1 MHTVGMSLSCDV
13 LVTTTLLSPIVALQ
27 PPAQFQIYTNTIFAF
42 LKNYL
47 VLPCMIVAPPNVT
60 VSITWTGL
68 IPSDA
73 FISRSNA
80 LVFAQPMGG
89 EYTCHAQG
97 GRASIDLIYNVAI
110 RGKREGEEG
119 RGRGKGK
126 REEGRGRGKR
136 EGEEVRG
143 KGKREGE
150 EVRGKGKRSWL
161 YEVRGKGKRSWLYE
175 VRGKGKRSWLL
186 KHQAI
191 RIAKKTIWEFNNA
204 IFNSLTSLQKQHVT

>member
-1 MHTVGMSLSCDV
+1 MCLLFTSCDGHVTCNVVSCDPMYCLELSIASSASLSCDV

-42 LKNYL
+42 LKRYL
-47 VLPCMIVAPPNVT
+47 VLPCVIVAPPNVT
-60 VSITWTGL
+60 ISITWTGL

-110 RGKREGEEG
+110 RGKREGEE
-119 RGRGKGK
+119 
-126 REEGRGRGKR
+126 
-136 EGEEVRG
+136 VRG
-143 KGKREGE
+143 KGKR
-150 EVRGKGKRSWL
+150 
-161 YEVRGKGKRSWLYE
+161 
-175 VRGKGKRSWLL
+175 
-186 KHQAI
+186 
-191 RIAKKTIWEFNNA
+191 
-204 IFNSLTSLQKQHVT
+204 